1 MFSLF
6 YQKNNNDH
14 LFKECDE
21 VVKIKNTQNYIP
33 LYDKYFS
40 LNTENFKNVNL
51 NHKFHISQVLEKQ
64 KENLYSITIFDIQ
77 KDSPQP
83 QKIDSFF
90 KFSPLLDPAKYMYGK
105 YKNYVINEL
114 PSKRDSSSNFLPKVK
129 DENNSA
135 FIDSFFNYL
144 TSKLK
149 HTHHF
154 CHGIDFYGSFLGI
167 KEDFV
172 YNVVDDL
179 DYLCD
184 SEFFHKENGN
194 LFTLKDADEYF
205 SLETRNHKNRL
216 QIKTLKEDTISIASL
231 EDYGSVFTINES
243 REIENENNPK
253 EENFE
258 VVFEFL
264 KKQKSSKTNSKG
276 SKNSKNKTASTSSSS
291 SSSDSCSSNS
301 SQSLGTD
308 ASDYGDSNEEQEK
321 NSDTTGSES
330 GSESG
335 SYETESSY
343 SESSEED
350 VEYVESII
358 KNFPVQMICL
368 EKLENTLDDY
378 IENNEIKDDEWK
390 SILFQIIMTLVT
402 YQKCFDFT
410 HNDLHTN
417 NVMYIKTD
425 KKFINYCFNGKH
437 YKVPTY
443 GKVYKIIDFGRSI
456 YKFQGKL
463 CISDSFHPKGDAAT
477 QYNIEP
483 YFNAKK
489 PLLQPNKS
497 FTLYR
502 LACSLFDYFFEDI
515 EHVKHNKNKIAQ
527 LINTWCLDDKE
538 RNILYKSNGEERY
551 ENFKLY
557 KMIARTV
564 HNHTPQVYVDHDLFS
579 KFKTSKKNINKK
591 SKIINIDNMPRYI

>member
-6 YQKNNNDH
+6 YQKNNNEF
-14 LFKECDE
+14 LFKQCEE
-21 VVKIKNTQNYIP
+21 VVKLKTIQNYIP

-77 KDSPQP
+77 KDSQQL

-114 PSKRDSSSNFLPKVK
+114 PSKKDSDSNFLPKVK

-231 EDYGSVFTINES
+231 EDYGSVFTINET
-243 REIENENNPK
+243 RENENENENENSNPK

-264 KKQKSSKTNSKG
+264 KKQKSSKANSKDK
-276 SKNSKNKTASTSSSS
+276 SKSSSAST

-301 SQSLGTD
+301 SKSIGTD
-308 ASDYGDSNEEQEK
+308 ASDYGDGAEEQEK
-321 NSDTTGSES
+321 NSDTTGTNLNVYAVNYNVLRVMS
-330 GSESG
+330 GMG
-335 SYETESSY
+335 GLAY
-343 SESSEED
+343 S
-350 VEYVESII
+350 
-358 KNFPVQMICL
+358 N
-368 EKLENTLDDY
+368 
-378 IENNEIKDDEWK
+378 
-390 SILFQIIMTLVT
+390 
-402 YQKCFDFT
+402 
-410 HNDLHTN
+410 
-417 NVMYIKTD
+417 
-425 KKFINYCFNGKH
+425 
-437 YKVPTY
+437 
-443 GKVYKIIDFGRSI
+443 
-456 YKFQGKL
+456 
-463 CISDSFHPKGDAAT
+463 
-477 QYNIEP
+477 
-483 YFNAKK
+483 
-489 PLLQPNKS
+489 
-497 FTLYR
+497 
-502 LACSLFDYFFEDI
+502 
-515 EHVKHNKNKIAQ
+515 
-527 LINTWCLDDKE
+527 
-538 RNILYKSNGEERY
+538 
-551 ENFKLY
+551 
-557 KMIARTV
+557 
-564 HNHTPQVYVDHDLFS
+564 
-579 KFKTSKKNINKK
+579 
-591 SKIINIDNMPRYI
+591 